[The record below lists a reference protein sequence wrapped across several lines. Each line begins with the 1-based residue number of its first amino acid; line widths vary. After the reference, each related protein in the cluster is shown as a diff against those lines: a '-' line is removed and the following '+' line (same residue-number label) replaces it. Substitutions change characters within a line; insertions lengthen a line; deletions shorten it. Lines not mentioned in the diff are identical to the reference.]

1 MSASSYRDTDS
12 SNESF
17 ESDSSSRVNVSNN
30 SVALEE
36 RAKWMGQVAENQNSW
51 KQTEEDNVWLKDIH
65 EQWKILGDQLINW
78 PLQESGSESF
88 LKGLMHTPFVPRGF
102 PPPPKPDSPPE
113 VYFGYQFLYA
123 LYS

>member
-65 EQWKILGDQLINW
+65 EQWKILGDRSVN
-78 PLQESGSESF
+78 
-88 LKGLMHTPFVPRGF
+88 
-102 PPPPKPDSPPE
+102 
-113 VYFGYQFLYA
+113 
-123 LYS
+123 